1 MAHDIAIKGVD
12 GSIRWSY
19 HTAAT
24 LHGWSL
30 ERDEHGRLLTATV
43 TNADIFRISQ
53 RPLVFEMPHANG
65 VTRWRIIEL
74 HISGASL
81 SARLGP
87 RET

>member
-1 MAHDIAIKGVD
+1 VELTLKGVD
-12 GSIRWSY
+12 GSIRWGY

-24 LHGWSL
+24 IRGWAL
-30 ERDEHGRLLTATV
+30 ERDEQGRLLTATV
-43 TNADIFRISQ
+43 THADTFRLSQ

-74 HISGASL
+74 QISGASL
-81 SARLGP
+81 SARLGQ